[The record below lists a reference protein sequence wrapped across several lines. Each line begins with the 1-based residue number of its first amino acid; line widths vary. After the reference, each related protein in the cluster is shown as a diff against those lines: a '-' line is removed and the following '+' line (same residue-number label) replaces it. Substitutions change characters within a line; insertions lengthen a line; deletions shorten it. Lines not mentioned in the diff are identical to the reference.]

1 MLIIVPADEV
11 TAARCREHAG
21 LDGSVL
27 SMTDG
32 GEWKGYCLYTY
43 NQDALTIHR
52 TETDDELLAE
62 GLVRAA
68 VNIANNRAV
77 PVAVCEDLRFADM
90 LKRLGFVA
98 AEGSVSVQV
107 QDFFKPCCCACAHK
121 KEEVQ

>member
-1 MLIIVPADEV
+1 MLIIVPADE
-11 TAARCREHAG
+11 TMAARCCAHAG
-21 LDGSVL
+21 MDGFVL

-43 NQDALTIHR
+43 TEERLTIHR

-77 PVAVCEDLRFADM
+77 PTAVCEDVRFADM
-90 LKRLGFVA
+90 LRRLGFA
-98 AEGSVSVQV
+98 DDEGVLSVQV
-107 QDFFKPCCCACAHK
+107 QDFFKPCCCSCAHK
-121 KEEVQ
+121 KEEV

>member
-1 MLIIVPADEV
+1 MLIIVPADE
-11 TAARCREHAG
+11 TTTARCCEHAG
-21 LDGSVL
+21 RDGLVL

-43 NQDALTIHR
+43 NQDFLTIHR

-68 VNIANNRAV
+68 VNIANNRTV
-77 PVAVCEDLRFADM
+77 PEAVCEDMRFADM
-90 LKRLGFVA
+90 LHRLGFVA
-98 AEGSVSVQV
+98 TDDGVSVQV

-121 KEEVQ
+121 KEE